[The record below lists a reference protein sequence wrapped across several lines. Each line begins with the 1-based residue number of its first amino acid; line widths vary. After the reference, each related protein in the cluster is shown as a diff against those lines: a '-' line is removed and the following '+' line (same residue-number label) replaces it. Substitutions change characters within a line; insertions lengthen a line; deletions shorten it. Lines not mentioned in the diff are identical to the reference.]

1 MVNLQGKAKYPVNQA
16 VIDHRWWPM
25 LTHVDPWN
33 LGHTR
38 TMGGTYWNI
47 LKHEEV
53 YQNGPDIL
61 DHFCGYGNAMFQ
73 HVSNTESVWASNQL
87 PSFST
92 AQINVL
98 KSHGQSSHES
108 ILIPNGYAMQIMRAS
123 QDRRLNLSKKWCFC
137 ICGTVKLVLVTKV
150 IVGLD

>member
-1 MVNLQGKAKYPVNQA
+1 MKKS
-16 VIDHRWWPM
+16 IRM
-25 LTHVDPWN
+25 DPTF
-33 LGHTR
+33 L
-38 TMGGTYWNI
+38 
-47 LKHEEV
+47 
-53 YQNGPDIL
+53 
-61 DHFCGYGNAMFQ
+61 YGNAMFQ
-73 HVSNTESVWASNQL
+73 HVSNTES
-87 PSFST
+87 

-98 KSHGQSSHES
+98 KSHGQGSHES